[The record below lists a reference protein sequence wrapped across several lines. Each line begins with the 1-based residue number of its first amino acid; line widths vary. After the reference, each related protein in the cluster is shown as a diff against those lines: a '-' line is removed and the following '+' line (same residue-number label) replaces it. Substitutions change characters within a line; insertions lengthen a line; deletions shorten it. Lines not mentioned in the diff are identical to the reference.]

1 MNIHVIDAI
10 AFVLLMFLI
19 GYGIWEITITNRTL
33 RQMRQDANRF
43 EKKLDEFI
51 LNQRIVIELLEKVIS
66 NQIK

>member
-1 MNIHVIDAI
+1 MNIHIIDAI
-10 AFVLLMFLI
+10 AFVLLMFLLA
-19 GYGIWEITITNRTL
+19 YGIWEITITNRTL

>member
-19 GYGIWEITITNRTL
+19 AYGIYEITVTNTTL
-33 RQMRQDANRF
+33 SQMRQDSKRF

-51 LNQRIVIELLEKVIS
+51 LNQRIVIELIEKVIS

>member
-19 GYGIWEITITNRTL
+19 AYGIYEITVTNTTL

-66 NQIK
+66 NQK